1 MLGQSWVLGA
11 KEGLGLQAF
20 EPPGNS
26 RWPMAPTTGLV
37 EQLPRKQSS
46 PGGFRTPKRDS
57 GASGKRASWTDR
69 KTGAQGRDTCLR
81 PPGEYR
87 DGACRDFDPES

>member
-20 EPPGNS
+20 EPPGTS
-26 RWPMAPTTGLV
+26 CWPMAPTTGLV

-46 PGGFRTPKRDS
+46 PGGFRTPHEGLRGEWEKS
-57 GASGKRASWTDR
+57 LLDR
-69 KTGAQGRDTCLR
+69 
-81 PPGEYR
+81 
-87 DGACRDFDPES
+87 